1 MYATLHQRGSHSKM
15 TFRSCW
21 SYLGG
26 AIFGLALE
34 STGGVGGLVG
44 WVDKHLKF
52 RGVGD
57 PFFFFLGGRNMNICA
72 DTWARP

>member
-34 STGGVGGLVG
+34 STGGEGLVG

-57 PFFFFLGGRNMNICA
+57 PFFFFFWGGGRGGI
-72 DTWARP
+72 